1 MSLEIALSEEIFH
14 LQRDTTQRTGQAIMN
29 ALSVVAPGIAA
40 KVPREV
46 DPFYDNGLIPAF
58 WAWFY
63 NEIETGWNQ

>member
-1 MSLEIALSEEIFH
+1 MSLEIALGEEIYH
-14 LQRDTTQRTGQAIMN
+14 QQREGQRTGQAIMN
-29 ALSVVAPGIAA
+29 ALSSVAPGIAA

-63 NEIETGWNQ
+63 NEIGEGWNQ